1 MLSAPAGSRMRSH
14 WDTRIRSATTG
25 AATVEKASPRR
36 VTSSPTAVTT
46 ASTHEASMTMLGP
59 ESSVPAVL
67 TDSMPMTAECA
78 ATAVR

>member
-1 MLSAPAGSRMRSH
+1 MS
-14 WDTRIRSATTG
+14 SATTG

-36 VTSSPTAVTT
+36 VTSSPAAVTT

-59 ESSVPAVL
+59 DRSVPSVL

-78 ATAVR
+78 ATATR

>member
-1 MLSAPAGSRMRSH
+1 MRSH
-14 WDTRIRSATTG
+14 WDTRMSSATTG

>member
-1 MLSAPAGSRMRSH
+1 MRSH
-14 WDTRIRSATTG
+14 WDTRMSSATTG

-46 ASTHEASMTMLGP
+46 AEYPRGQHDDVGP